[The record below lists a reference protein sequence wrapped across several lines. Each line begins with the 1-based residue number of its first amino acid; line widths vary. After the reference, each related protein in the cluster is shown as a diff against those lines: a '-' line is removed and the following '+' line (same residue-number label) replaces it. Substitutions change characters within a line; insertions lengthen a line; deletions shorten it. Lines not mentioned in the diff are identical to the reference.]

1 MRCKDI
7 GIYLVQ
13 VLSTNNSKAF
23 SPEKGNIMSVGAKRN
38 VSASDVQLD
47 RSTIIGRGRSAIIFA
62 GTFGNIQVAIKRVMS
77 TDLHPQWENQPVD
90 ACFNK
95 ITALQHPNVLKI
107 TGIYDDEHFR

>member
-1 MRCKDI
+1 
-7 GIYLVQ
+7 
-13 VLSTNNSKAF
+13 
-23 SPEKGNIMSVGAKRN
+23 MSVGAKRN

-77 TDLHPQWENQPVD
+77 TDLHPHHTGENQSVD
-90 ACFNK
+90 AFFNK

-107 TGIYDDEHFR
+107 IGIYDDEHFR